1 MAVARSAGAE
11 AIRETIRLPDHTVG
25 FDGMVD
31 PARGLSVV
39 RIRVAPARGP
49 GGGVDE
55 VHRQRWFPVSTILR
69 LLGASGFRVLD
80 MRPVGPVN
88 PGAWLYV
95 VARRL

>member
-1 MAVARSAGAE
+1 MAVARTAGLE
-11 AIRETIRLPDHTVG
+11 TVRETIRLPDHTVG
-25 FDGMVD
+25 FDGIVD
-31 PARGLSVV
+31 PVRGLSVV
-39 RIRVAPARGP
+39 RIRVASARGS
-49 GGGVDE
+49 GGATQE
-55 VHRQRWFPVSTILR
+55 THRQRWFPVSTILR